1 MLNHRLVARLLGRFP
16 VGKHVPVTSGSV
28 MGKTKKFK
36 NPRELRLL
44 PGNISNYPIA
54 AAQIHQIQVSRTV
67 GLHTSGYWR
76 TWIQTHTD
84 PSLDRQQIILI

>member
-1 MLNHRLVARLLGRFP
+1 MLNHHLVARLLGRFP

-28 MGKTKKFK
+28 MDKTK
-36 NPRELRLL
+36 NLRILENCDSYL
-44 PGNISNYPIA
+44 GTYPTTHA
-54 AAQIHQIQVSRTV
+54 AAQIHEIQVSRTV